1 MKEIAHSDRTA
12 DPAYR
17 RERGIEAYARIFD
30 VPESDVPAAMA
41 ARVGPV
47 FAEEA
52 FLAAGGPAWFDPAL
66 NDRERSLVIITA
78 LAALG
83 GASDRLDG
91 HIRLAQR
98 NGLGYQ
104 ALAAMMT
111 LVTNYIGQAR
121 GSVAMEAVER
131 VAGSG
136 SPTPANGADAT

>member
-1 MKEIAHSDRTA
+1 
-12 DPAYR
+12 
-17 RERGIEAYARIFD
+17 
-30 VPESDVPAAMA
+30 
-41 ARVGPV
+41 V

-66 NDRERSLVIITA
+66 NDRERSLVIITG

-98 NGLGYQ
+98 NGLSYQ

-121 GSVAMEAVER
+121 GSAAMEAIER
-131 VAGSG
+131 VAGSEA
-136 SPTPANGADAT
+136 SANGADAA